1 MKKEIKT
8 IEKDGYNGVYWPNPN
23 GSKYCMIAMLGD
35 DTKDMMA
42 KGGVKWLQKKGLNVL
57 TMSPAP
63 KDYGHHN
70 YPLERFEK
78 ALAFLKTM
86 GNEEIGIMGASTT
99 GMLALVAASCFSEIT
114 LTIAIS
120 PSDFVMEGFYQDGKD
135 GAHER
140 PGDGESSVSYHGKPL
155 PYLPYAYR
163 HPEYWQ
169 KISEETKRRGA
180 MVASRDLFDES
191 EKRHPVQ
198 EVEKIKVENI
208 KGRILLI
215 GAEDDVLWD
224 TCKYIR
230 RMENRLKE
238 RDADNS
244 VVLMTYEHGT
254 HFIFPQ
260 TMLTGILPVGSG
272 LFISMA
278 FKEAKQYPKECKQ
291 TRIEVDERLSEELKQ
306 WINSAR

>member
-99 GMLALVAASCFSEIT
+99 GMLALVAASYFSEIT

-140 PGDGESSVSYHGKPL
+140 PGDGENVRETESHLFHITVSRFLICPMRIAIRNTGRKYLRKPN
-155 PYLPYAYR
+155 
-163 HPEYWQ
+163 
-169 KISEETKRRGA
+169 G
-180 MVASRDLFDES
+180 VAR
-191 EKRHPVQ
+191 
-198 EVEKIKVENI
+198 
-208 KGRILLI
+208 
-215 GAEDDVLWD
+215 W
-224 TCKYIR
+224 
-230 RMENRLKE
+230 
-238 RDADNS
+238 
-244 VVLMTYEHGT
+244 
-254 HFIFPQ
+254 
-260 TMLTGILPVGSG
+260 LPVA
-272 LFISMA
+272 ICSMNRR
-278 FKEAKQYPKECKQ
+278 KGIPCRKPRK
-291 TRIEVDERLSEELKQ
+291 
-306 WINSAR
+306 

>member
-86 GNEEIGIMGASTT
+86 GNEKIGIMGASTT

-140 PGDGESSVSYHGKPL
+140 PGDVS
-155 PYLPYAYR
+155 R
-163 HPEYWQ
+163 
-169 KISEETKRRGA
+169 
-180 MVASRDLFDES
+180 
-191 EKRHPVQ
+191 
-198 EVEKIKVENI
+198 
-208 KGRILLI
+208 
-215 GAEDDVLWD
+215 
-224 TCKYIR
+224 
-230 RMENRLKE
+230 
-238 RDADNS
+238 
-244 VVLMTYEHGT
+244 
-254 HFIFPQ
+254 
-260 TMLTGILPVGSG
+260 
-272 LFISMA
+272 
-278 FKEAKQYPKECKQ
+278 
-291 TRIEVDERLSEELKQ
+291 
-306 WINSAR
+306 